1 MKATE
6 ELKKEHRGVE
16 LMLRILTAVSERLG
30 RGEALHIKHME
41 GIMEFLAV
49 FVDKCHHGKEEE
61 FLFPALEA
69 ADVPRE
75 GGPIGI
81 LLNEHEQGRQLVAR
95 LKGFVAGYRSG
106 DPQAG
111 AGIQRVAKEYVDLL
125 NQHIAKEDNV
135 LFPMAD
141 DRLEARQDAVLFE
154 AFEQLERERI
164 GAGKHEAFHALLDQ
178 LQGIYLDN

>member
-6 ELKKEHRGVE
+6 ELKNEHRGVE

-30 RGEALHIKHME
+30 RGEALHTQHME
-41 GIMEFLAV
+41 GIMEFLTI

-69 ADVPRE
+69 AGVPRE
-75 GGPIGI
+75 GGPIGVM
-81 LLNEHEQGRQLVAR
+81 LSEHEQGRQLVAQLR
-95 LKGFVAGYRSG
+95 GFVAGYQPG
-106 DPQAG
+106 DQRAG
-111 AGIQRVAKEYVDLL
+111 AGIQRIVREYVDLL

-178 LQGIYLDN
+178 LQGIYLGD

>member
-1 MKATE
+1 MKVTQ
-6 ELKKEHRGVE
+6 ELKNEHRGIE
-16 LMLRILTAVSERLG
+16 QMLRVLSAISEKVG
-30 RGEALHIKHME
+30 RGASLHAEHMD

-69 ADVPRE
+69 AGVPRE
-75 GGPIGI
+75 GGPIGV
-81 LLNEHEQGRQLVAR
+81 LLNEHEQGRQLVAQ
-95 LKGFVAGYRSG
+95 LKGFVVGCRSG

-141 DRLEARQDAVLFE
+141 AKLDAARDTILFE
-154 AFEQLERERI
+154 DFEKLERERI
-164 GAGKHEAFHALLDQ
+164 GVGKHEAFHALLDQ
-178 LQGIYLDN
+178 LQGIYLDD

>member
-1 MKATE
+1 MKVTQ
-6 ELKKEHRGVE
+6 ELKNEHRGVE

-30 RGEALHIKHME
+30 RGEALHIQHME
-41 GIMEFLAV
+41 GIMEFLTI

-69 ADVPRE
+69 AGVPRE
-75 GGPIGI
+75 GGPIGV

-95 LKGFVAGYRSG
+95 LKGFMAGYRSG
-106 DPQAG
+106 DSQAG

-141 DRLEARQDAVLFE
+141 AKLDAARDTILFE
-154 AFEQLERERI
+154 DFEKLERERI
-164 GAGKHEAFHALLDQ
+164 GVGKHEAFHALLDQ
-178 LQGIYLDN
+178 LQGIYLGD

>member
-1 MKATE
+1 MKVTQ
-6 ELKKEHRGVE
+6 ELKNEHRGVE

-30 RGEALHIKHME
+30 RGEALQIQHME
-41 GIMEFLAV
+41 GIMEFLTI

-69 ADVPRE
+69 AGVPRE
-75 GGPIGI
+75 GGPIGV

-111 AGIQRVAKEYVDLL
+111 AGIQRAAKEYVDLL

-141 DRLEARQDAVLFE
+141 AKLDAARDTILFE
-154 AFEQLERERI
+154 DFEKLESERI
-164 GAGKHEAFHALLDQ
+164 GVGKHEAFHALLDQ
-178 LQGIYLDN
+178 LQGIYLDD